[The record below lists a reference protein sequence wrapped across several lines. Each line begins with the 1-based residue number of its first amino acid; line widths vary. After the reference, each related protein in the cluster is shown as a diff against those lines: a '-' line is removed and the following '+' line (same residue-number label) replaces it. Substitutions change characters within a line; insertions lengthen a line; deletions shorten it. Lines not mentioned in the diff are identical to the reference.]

1 MRVCKLLLAMFGEIT
16 HSPHLKKKKKQ
27 PMLLWRSEKCGF
39 LLAVATG
46 KEVSGVITSYCDR
59 TDPPQLLSRSG
70 GD

>member
-1 MRVCKLLLAMFGEIT
+1 
-16 HSPHLKKKKKQ
+16 
-27 PMLLWRSEKCGF
+27 MLLWRSEKCGF